1 VNDVPAVGKEHLG
14 YVLDVDVEA
23 HARRR
28 YRSLPSPDQR
38 TSRNRIA
45 DDGDPSPLGLLAT
58 RPLSTAPSSI
68 MADVVTHSPS
78 AIILHLV
85 AVRPSGFSVQGLP
98 RLVDRLPELVD
109 RAPEKACS
117 RSATIVGRRALASP
131 SSISRGSPAAQPVP
145 SRLVRWPGAAGSSH
159 RRSRVRPRCPTP
171 RTLSSAQLDRSMC
184 ESGRPAARRT
194 PEAFN
199 SLVTRSYCSAV
210 IDAGVNRSATAIAGL
225 RRARNEDILPHSPTR
240 RASDSV

>member
-1 VNDVPAVGKEHLG
+1 MHTAARECEVEAIKPKGLTVNDVPAVGKEHLG

-78 AIILHLV
+78 VIILHLG
-85 AVRPSGFSVQGLP
+85 ACRSTFAWSRFVRPSHSL
-98 RLVDRLPELVD
+98 LD
-109 RAPEKACS
+109 AS
-117 RSATIVGRRALASP
+117 RS
-131 SSISRGSPAAQPVP
+131 
-145 SRLVRWPGAAGSSH
+145 
-159 RRSRVRPRCPTP
+159 
-171 RTLSSAQLDRSMC
+171 
-184 ESGRPAARRT
+184 E
-194 PEAFN
+194 
-199 SLVTRSYCSAV
+199 
-210 IDAGVNRSATAIAGL
+210 
-225 RRARNEDILPHSPTR
+225 
-240 RASDSV
+240 